1 MFAIIRS
8 QATAGAVNELAKASS
23 NVHVLETDTSD
34 PKRLEE
40 TVAAVGKT
48 TDQKLD
54 VLIYNA
60 VMAGTEAMGVSPAK
74 L

>member
-1 MFAIIRS
+1 M
-8 QATAGAVNELAKASS
+8 VNELAKASP

-40 TVAAVGKT
+40 AVAAVGET
-48 TDQKLD
+48 TGQKLD

-60 VMAGTEAMGVSPAK
+60 VLAGTEAMGLPPSK